1 MEYCGVAWMIMDYR
15 RLLWD
20 YYVSWIIMDYGRS
33 CIIPDY
39 RALLWIIM
47 TIMDCN
53 ELSRVIMDCYGL
65 SWICTSFVI
74 MDYGLSCTITA
85 YHELLWIIIDYRRLP
100 WILIY
105 HGLPW
110 IIVGYHG

>member
-1 MEYCGVAWMIMDYR
+1 MEYRGVAWMIMDYR

-47 TIMDCN
+47 TIMDSH

-65 SWICTSFVI
+65 SWNMHFV
-74 MDYGLSCTITA
+74 C
-85 YHELLWIIIDYRRLP
+85 
-100 WILIY
+100 Y
-105 HGLPW
+105 HGLW
-110 IIVGYHG
+110 TILHYHSLS

>member
-47 TIMDCN
+47 TIMDSH

-65 SWICTSFVI
+65 SWNMHYRLLSWI
-74 MDYGLSCTITA
+74 MD
-85 YHELLWIIIDYRRLP
+85 
-100 WILIY
+100 
-105 HGLPW
+105 
-110 IIVGYHG
+110 

>member
-1 MEYCGVAWMIMDYR
+1 MEYRGVAWMIMDYR

-20 YYVSWIIMDYGRS
+20 YYVFWIIMDYGRS

-47 TIMDCN
+47 TIMDSH

-65 SWICTSFVI
+65 SWNMHYRLLSWI
-74 MDYGLSCTITA
+74 MDYPALSQLIMNYYGL
-85 YHELLWIIIDYRRLP
+85 L
-100 WILIY
+100 
-105 HGLPW
+105 
-110 IIVGYHG
+110 

>member
-47 TIMDCN
+47 TIMDSH

-65 SWICTSFVI
+65 SWNMHYRLLSWI
-74 MDYGLSCTITA
+74 MDYPALSQLIMNYYGL
-85 YHELLWIIIDYRRLP
+85 L
-100 WILIY
+100 
-105 HGLPW
+105 
-110 IIVGYHG
+110 

>member
-1 MEYCGVAWMIMDYR
+1 MEYRGVAWMIMDYR

-47 TIMDCN
+47 TIMDSH

-65 SWICTSFVI
+65 SWNMHYRLLSWI
-74 MDYGLSCTITA
+74 MDYPALSQLIMNYYGL
-85 YHELLWIIIDYRRLP
+85 L
-100 WILIY
+100 
-105 HGLPW
+105 
-110 IIVGYHG
+110 